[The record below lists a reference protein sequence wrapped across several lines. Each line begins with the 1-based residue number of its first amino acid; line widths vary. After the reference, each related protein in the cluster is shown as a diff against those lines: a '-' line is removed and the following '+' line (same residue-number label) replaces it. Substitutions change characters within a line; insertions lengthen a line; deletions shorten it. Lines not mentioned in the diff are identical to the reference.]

1 MVEHLL
7 VKINDK
13 ELGPINRKE
22 LKGLIDGGKFRVTD
36 QVWLEE
42 ENEWVDAENVDELK
56 SLFIIRESYEKK
68 KVIAFGSGKGGVGKT
83 VLSASIGMSLAAFG
97 ERVIV
102 VDADFGGAN
111 LHTCMGLVYPE
122 KTFFDYYTL
131 QVDSLSDLLLDT
143 PMENMKLISGASGVL
158 GLANPRYSQK
168 IRLINELRELDAS
181 YILLDLGA
189 GSSLN
194 IIDFFLAVDEGI
206 VVTTP
211 EPTAIQECFD
221 FIKVCLLRKLQRTFK
236 DEPDVLGLFSVEG
249 INNLKQF
256 NAPFDQLIK
265 KASDMGSGIARRIK
279 ESLEEFN
286 IRLILNMVMDRDEI
300 KEGLSI
306 KLAAAELL
314 SIDLDYMGYIEYDN
328 SVHDSV
334 KNLRPFIID
343 SPKSIASRSL
353 TKLVSLK
360 MLQKSKIDSFMA
372 KRAIRKNLAEVEN
385 EFPSKESQENKIIC
399 SVKCFYWDDCEYQN
413 GGYPCRIRHLESL
426 FKKRTDNS

>member
-13 ELGPINRKE
+13 EFGPINRKE

-426 FKKRTDNS
+426 FNKRTDNS